1 MQKGPAIAIVEDDRF
16 LREELACFFEA
27 HQYQVHEANCMEGLF
42 DILREYTLN
51 LAILDLNLPG
61 QSGFEIARNLR
72 ERIPDIGIIMLT
84 ARTRIDDR
92 VKGYDV
98 GADIYLTKPTAPRE
112 LLAAVTRL
120 SRRNAELMDSQWVLD
135 VRQFELM
142 HKQLGLRIQLTAAE
156 TAILRSLA
164 LESTGILG
172 LTDLLE
178 QLKAQF
184 PDRANTQRSI
194 ENTISRLRKKIA
206 DQVGDVEPK
215 SLLRAHRNLG
225 YQLAAKIKIIESK

>member
-1 MQKGPAIAIVEDDRF
+1 MQNGPAIAIVEDDRF

-42 DILREYTLN
+42 DILREYTLD

-61 QSGFEIARNLR
+61 QSGFEIARDLR

-84 ARTRIDDR
+84 ARTRVDDR
-92 VKGYDV
+92 VKGYNV
-98 GADIYLTKPTAPRE
+98 GADIYLTKPTDPRE

-120 SRRNAELMDSQWVLD
+120 SKRNAELMDSQWVLD
-135 VRQFELM
+135 VRQFELI
-142 HKQLGLRIQLTAAE
+142 HKQRDLRIELTAVE
-156 TAILRSLA
+156 TAILRALA

-172 LTDLLE
+172 LNDLLE

-184 PDRANTQRSI
+184 PDRANTQRSL
-194 ENTISRLRKKIA
+194 ENTISRLRKKVA
-206 DQVGDVEPK
+206 DQVGQVQSK

-225 YQLAAKIKIIESK
+225 YQLTATVQVTESK